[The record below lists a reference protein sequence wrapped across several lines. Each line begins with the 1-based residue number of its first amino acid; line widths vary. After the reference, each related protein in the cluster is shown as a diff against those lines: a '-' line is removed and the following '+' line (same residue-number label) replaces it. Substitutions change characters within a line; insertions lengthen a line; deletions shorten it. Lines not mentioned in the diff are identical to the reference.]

1 MGIPISGAH
10 KNPGLKVKARQDH
23 RARSIRFTCTE
34 LGAAAV
40 AKVNGEEQGD
50 EMGHGCCPKQR
61 RRGEGKN
68 KGPQG
73 RQKYWK
79 S

>member
-50 EMGHGCCPKQR
+50 EMGAQLLPKTKKKR
-61 RRGEGKN
+61 RRK
-68 KGPQG
+68 K
-73 RQKYWK
+73 
-79 S
+79 